1 MSEEN
6 EKNEEQRPENV
17 VNAYK
22 DRLKVLR
29 HAQEYSQ
36 SGEIPKA
43 VEKYTHYLAILATYY
58 KTEEARL
65 TPKLFDQDKDLTE
78 MLLISNVY
86 WDLAKAYD
94 RSPRL
99 QKECVRCLS
108 QFVTF
113 SLGYKYQHVNAQMLK
128 KFLRSKKAHNKK
140 AFQQALDRL
149 NVESKACYVATHAYP
164 NNEYDILTILRK
176 FKLDLLRFKLGK
188 EFVTHYYCYS
198 PLLIKHLSSNKFID
212 TIVNKVILKPLIFV
226 FSFLL
231 KIIYGHNKTTHN

>member
-1 MSEEN
+1 MSEEVEN
-6 EKNEEQRPENV
+6 QEEQRPENV
-17 VNAYK
+17 VNAFK

-29 HAQEYSQ
+29 HAQEYSAG
-36 SGEIPKA
+36 GEIPKA

-58 KTEEARL
+58 KTEEAKL
-65 TPKLFDQDKDLTE
+65 SPKLFDQSKDLTE

-99 QKECVRCLS
+99 QKECIRCLQ

-149 NVESKACYVATHAYP
+149 NVESKACYLATHAYP
-164 NNEYDILTILRK
+164 NNEFEILTTLRT
-176 FKLDLLRFKLGK
+176 FKKNIYYTRLGKVFVNNYYKYSPRLLSVLEKSSILDLF
-188 EFVTHYYCYS
+188 
-198 PLLIKHLSSNKFID
+198 
-212 TIVNKVILKPLIFV
+212 VNKLFLKPLILV
-226 FSFLL
+226 IA
-231 KIIYGHNKTTHN
+231 KIIRSNKKWQ